1 MKVNK
6 GGRRRLMGL
15 AYVGRW
21 IESQWHKMSVMKVN
35 EVEWIR
41 MKVNKNKWRR
51 MKVYEDRAPNIF
63 LLFRVVICI

>member
-21 IESQWHKMSVMKVN
+21 IESQWHKMSV
-35 EVEWIR
+35 
-41 MKVNKNKWRR
+41 NKGKWSW
-51 MKVYEDRAPNIF
+51 MN
-63 LLFRVVICI
+63 